1 MIEVIPAIDIISGK
15 CVRLTKG
22 CYDQQTVYA
31 DDPLEMA
38 RMFQDAGCQRLH
50 LVDLDGAKASHIVN
64 YRTLERIATK
74 TSLIIDF
81 GGGIKSDEDLAI
93 AFDCGAEMI
102 TGGSIAVKNPEIFL
116 HWIEQY
122 SGDKII
128 LGADVRNGKIATS
141 GWLNDSD
148 IDIVEFVKDY
158 VLKGITQI
166 ISTDIGVDGTLSG
179 PSIGL
184 YNKIG
189 SEIPDVYI
197 IASGGVGSI
206 GDIEKLQQNGIPA
219 VIVGKAI
226 YEGKISF
233 KELEQINLNN

>member
-141 GWLNDSD
+141 GWLNDSN

-158 VLKGITQI
+158 VSKGITQI

>member
-158 VLKGITQI
+158 VSKGITQI

>member
-93 AFDCGAEMI
+93 AFDCGAKMI

-158 VLKGITQI
+158 VSKGITQI

>member
-1 MIEVIPAIDIISGK
+1 MIEVIPAIDIINGK

-22 CYDQQTVYA
+22 CYDQQTIYA

-122 SGDKII
+122 GGEKII

-158 VLKGITQI
+158 VSKGITQI

-184 YNKIG
+184 YNKI
-189 SEIPDVYI
+189 SREIPDVYI

-206 GDIEKLQQNGIPA
+206 DDIEKLQQNGIPA

>member
-64 YRTLERIATK
+64 YHTLERIATK

-158 VLKGITQI
+158 VSKGITQI